1 MRLVLAGLLL
11 CAMSAVAQGPITLKL
26 PCEFR
31 AQQISPT
38 GKHVAVR
45 CTDKSVRLLEVPSG
59 KEIASFPAKYRYDN
73 FDFAPD
79 GKWFGV
85 AGEAGLVEVVS
96 VASPEK
102 RVQWNA
108 GGKSFDLFKFVSS
121 SVIVLAL
128 NAGPGEIWDISSKPT
143 KKAILETDFD
153 GLTSAAASPDGG
165 WVVTTGA
172 DTVVR
177 FYRAPDWKL
186 AGEYRGYLLEPF
198 ASAFTADG
206 KHVVIGGADCQL
218 TMFDPATA
226 KPVKTLPVQNDPF
239 ERIES
244 LDANQV
250 IALSFD
256 ADGKKPPHLDVW
268 NLETGSSKPVSTD
281 EAVTGGAVVE
291 KRIWLARGSS
301 KTLALSVG
309 Q

>member
-1 MRLVLAGLLL
+1 MRLLLAVVLL
-11 CAMSAVAQGPITLKL
+11 CVMSAFAQDPIKLNL

-31 AQQISPT
+31 SQQISPT

-45 CTDKSVRLLEVPSG
+45 CTDRSVRLLEVPTG
-59 KEIASFPAKYRYDN
+59 KEIASFPAKYRYNN
-73 FDFAPD
+73 FDFTAD

-85 AGEAGLVEVVS
+85 AGEAGSVEVIS
-96 VASPEK
+96 IASPEK
-102 RVQWNA
+102 RVQWMA
-108 GGKSFDLFKFVSS
+108 DTKGFDILKFVSDNVVVVAPS
-121 SVIVLAL
+121 
-128 NAGPGEIWDISSKPT
+128 AGPGEVWDISAKPV
-143 KKAILETDFD
+143 KKATLETDFD
-153 GLTSAAASPDGG
+153 GLTSVAASPDGS
-165 WVVTTGA
+165 WVVTTGS

-198 ASAFTADG
+198 TSTFTADG

-226 KPVKTLPVQNDPF
+226 KPVKTLSAQSDPF
-239 ERIES
+239 EWIES

-256 ADGKKPPHLDVW
+256 ADGKKPRHLAIWD
-268 NLETGSSKPVSTD
+268 LQTGSSKPIGTD
-281 EAVTGGAVVE
+281 ETVTGGAVVDN
-291 KRIWLARGSS
+291 KIWLAHGSS
-301 KTLALSVG
+301 KTLALSMG